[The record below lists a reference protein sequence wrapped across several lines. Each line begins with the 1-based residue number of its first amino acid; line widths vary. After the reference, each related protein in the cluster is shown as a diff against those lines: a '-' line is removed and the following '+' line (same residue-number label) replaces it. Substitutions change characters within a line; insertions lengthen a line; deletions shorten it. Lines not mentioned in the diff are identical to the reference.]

1 MEPLHSHRGLTAIVF
16 FIFTCLAVIPI
27 AQAADSGQ
35 PAAQPNV
42 PLYADLGNLH
52 HGITTSNPLAQKYF
66 DQGLRLTYGFNHAE
80 AIRAYTEAARLDPHC
95 AMCYWGIALD
105 YGPNINAPMDADSG
119 VKAYA
124 AVQQALAL
132 LPYASE
138 EEQGYI
144 RAVAT
149 RYVAKPEAN
158 RAALDRAYAAAM
170 AELAAKY
177 PDDLDAQT
185 LYAEAMMDLRP
196 WNYWTPDGKPYAGT
210 AEIIAT
216 LESVIRRN
224 PNHVG
229 ACHYYIHAVEAAYPE
244 KAVPCADRLASLMPG
259 AGHLVHMPAH
269 IYIRVG
275 RWADAIKA
283 NEHAIHTDETYI
295 MDQHPAAGMYPMGYY
310 PHNIHFLEFAATM
323 AGNSSMALE
332 SAHKLAGKVDPAML
346 TQIGLLQS
354 MLVTPLHAE
363 IRFGRWQEVLDE
375 TAPPAGLHYPM
386 GIWHYARGIAYAR
399 QNKLDLAG
407 AELVELRKMAADPA
421 MKDVVVDSGNTAAP
435 VLRIASLVLTGELA
449 ARRGATGEA
458 IGSYTQAIDLQDRLA
473 YVEPPSWPL
482 PVRQQLGALLLASG
496 RASEAE
502 VVYRADLQHFPE
514 NGWSLYGLAA
524 SLRAQ
529 GKNADADKVQARF
542 RKAWVGS
549 DVTLTASAF

>member
-1 MEPLHSHRGLTAIVF
+1 MKPLHSHRGLTAFVF
-16 FIFTCLAVIPI
+16 FIFSCLAVIPI

-35 PAAQPNV
+35 PAAQPDV
-42 PLYADLGNLH
+42 PLYSDLGNLH
-52 HGITTSNPLAQKYF
+52 HGITTGNRLAQKYF

-105 YGPNINAPMDADSG
+105 YGPNINAPMDAGSG
-119 VKAYA
+119 IKAYA
-124 AVQQALAL
+124 AAQQALTL

-149 RYVAKPEAN
+149 RYAAKPEAD
-158 RAALDRAYAAAM
+158 RTALDRAYATAM
-170 AELAAKY
+170 GELAAKY

-196 WNYWTPDGKPYAGT
+196 WNYWTPDGKPYAET
-210 AEIIAT
+210 REIVAT
-216 LESVIRRN
+216 LENVMRRN
-224 PNHVG
+224 PNHPG
-229 ACHYYIHAVEAAYPE
+229 ACHYYIHTVEAAYPE

-275 RWADAIKA
+275 RWADAIRA
-283 NEHAIHTDETYI
+283 NQHAIHTDETYI
-295 MDQHPAAGMYPMGYY
+295 MDQRPAAGMYPMGYY

-332 SAHKLAGKVDPAML
+332 SAHQLASKVAPGML
-346 TQIGLLQS
+346 AQIGMLQS

-363 IRFGRWQEVLDE
+363 IRFGRWQDVLDE
-375 TAPPAGLHYPM
+375 TAPPTGLHYPM
-386 GIWHYARGIAYAR
+386 GIWHYARGIAYTR
-399 QNKLDLAG
+399 QNKLDLAD
-407 AELVELRKMAADPA
+407 AELIELRRIVAEPA
-421 MKDVVVDSGNTAAP
+421 MKNLVVDSGNTAEP
-435 VLRIASLVLTGELA
+435 VLHIASLVLAGELA
-449 ARRGATGEA
+449 ARRGATDEA
-458 IGSYTQAIDLQDRLA
+458 VSSYTQAIDLEDQLA

-482 PVRQQLGALLLASG
+482 PVRQQLGALLLARG
-496 RASEAE
+496 QASEAE
-502 VVYRADLQHFPE
+502 AVYRADLKRFPE

-529 GKNADADKVQARF
+529 GKNADADAVQARF
-542 RKAWVGS
+542 RTAWANS
-549 DVTLTASAF
+549 DVTLMASAF